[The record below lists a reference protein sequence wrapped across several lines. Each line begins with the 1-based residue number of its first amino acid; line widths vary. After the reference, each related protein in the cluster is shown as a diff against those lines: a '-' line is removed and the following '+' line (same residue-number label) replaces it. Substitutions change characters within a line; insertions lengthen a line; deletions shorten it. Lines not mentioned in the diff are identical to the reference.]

1 MQEFEGKVAVV
12 TGAASGMGRAFAE
25 RFAQEGM
32 KVVLAD
38 VEEQALETAVR
49 ELRRG
54 EFDVLGVVTNVAVAA
69 EVENLA
75 SRTLETY
82 GKVHVVCNNAGV
94 ALHTGQG
101 VWEYSLNDWQWL
113 MGVNFW
119 GVLHGIRTFVP
130 IMIAQDEECHIVNT
144 SSLAGLVAGSGA
156 YGATKHAVV
165 SLSESLYTELQ
176 VRRLT
181 KIGVSVLCPGLVDT
195 RIADAERNRPSE
207 LQNAGDGSSE
217 EQRSR
222 VERMLEW
229 SASDGLPP
237 ARVAEIVLDGIRE
250 GRFYLRTDDKVT
262 KDIADGW
269 VQTRMD
275 NIIQRRNPV
284 AREIPLPSYLR
295 Q

>member
-12 TGAASGMGRAFAE
+12 TGAASGMGLAFAE

-38 VEEQALETAVR
+38 VEEQALEAAVQ
-49 ELRRG
+49 ELRRK
-54 EFDVLGVVTNVAVAA
+54 ETDVLGVVTNVSDAGAVDR
-69 EVENLA
+69 LA

-101 VWEYSLNDWQWL
+101 VWEHSLNDWQWL

-130 IMIAQDEECHIVNT
+130 VMLAQDEDAHIVNT

-165 SLSESLYTELQ
+165 SLSESLY
-176 VRRLT
+176 
-181 KIGVSVLCPGLVDT
+181 S
-195 RIADAERNRPSE
+195 
-207 LQNAGDGSSE
+207 
-217 EQRSR
+217 
-222 VERMLEW
+222 
-229 SASDGLPP
+229 
-237 ARVAEIVLDGIRE
+237 
-250 GRFYLRTDDKVT
+250 
-262 KDIADGW
+262 
-269 VQTRMD
+269 
-275 NIIQRRNPV
+275 
-284 AREIPLPSYLR
+284 
-295 Q
+295 

>member
-25 RFAQEGM
+25 RFAHEGM

-38 VEEQALETAVR
+38 MEEQALENAVR
-49 ELRRG
+49 ALRLG
-54 EFDVLGVVTNVAVAA
+54 EFDVLGVVTNVADPN
-69 EVENLA
+69 EVEGLA
-75 SRTLETY
+75 GRTLDAY

-101 VWEYSLNDWQWL
+101 VWEHSLNDWQWL

-119 GVLHGIRTFVP
+119 GVLYGIRTFVP
-130 IMIAQDEECHIVNT
+130 IMIAQEEECHIVNT

-176 VRRLT
+176 ARKLT

-195 RIADAERNRPSE
+195 RIADAERNRPPE
-207 LQNAGDGSSE
+207 LQNTSEGSIAE
-217 EQRSR
+217 RRSR
-222 VERMLEW
+222 VDRMLEW

-237 ARVAEIVLDGIRE
+237 ARVAEIVLEGIRE
-250 GRFYLRTDDKVT
+250 GRFYLRTDDTVT

-269 VQTRMD
+269 VQTRME

>member
-12 TGAASGMGRAFAE
+12 TGAASGMGRAFAG

-38 VEEQALETAVR
+38 VEEQALGTAVR
-49 ELRRG
+49 ELKRD
-54 EFDVLGVVTNVAVAA
+54 EFDVLGVITNVAEVAD
-69 EVENLA
+69 VENLA
-75 SRTLETY
+75 ARTLETY

-101 VWEYSLNDWQWL
+101 VWEHSLNDWHWL
-113 MGVNFW
+113 MNVNFW
-119 GVLHGIRTFVP
+119 GVLHGVRTFVP

-176 VRRLT
+176 ARKLT

-195 RIADAERNRPSE
+195 RIADAERNRHPE
-207 LQNAGDGSSE
+207 LQNASEGSSE
-217 EQRSR
+217 EQRRR
-222 VERMLEW
+222 VEQMLEW
-229 SASDGLPP
+229 SASDGLAP
-237 ARVAEIVLDGIRE
+237 ARVAEIVLEGIRD
-250 GRFYLRTDDKVT
+250 GQFYLRTDDKVT

-269 VQTRMD
+269 IQTRME
-275 NIIQRRNPV
+275 NIIHRGNPV
-284 AREIPLPSYLR
+284 ARVIPLPSSLR

>member
-12 TGAASGMGRAFAE
+12 TGAASGMGRAFAG

-38 VEEQALETAVR
+38 VEEQALGTAVR
-49 ELRRG
+49 ELKRD
-54 EFDVLGVVTNVAVAA
+54 EFDVLGVITNVAEVAD
-69 EVENLA
+69 VENLA
-75 SRTLETY
+75 ARTLETY

-101 VWEYSLNDWQWL
+101 VWEHSLNDWHWL
-113 MGVNFW
+113 MNVNFW
-119 GVLHGIRTFVP
+119 GVLHGVRTFVP

-176 VRRLT
+176 ARKLT

-195 RIADAERNRPSE
+195 RIADAERNRPPE
-207 LQNAGDGSSE
+207 LQNASEGSSE
-217 EQRSR
+217 EQRRR
-222 VERMLEW
+222 VEQMLEW
-229 SASDGLPP
+229 SASDGLAP
-237 ARVAEIVLDGIRE
+237 ARVAEIVLEGIRD
-250 GRFYLRTDDKVT
+250 GQFYLRTDDKVT

-269 VQTRMD
+269 IQTRME
-275 NIIQRRNPV
+275 NIIHRGNPV
-284 AREIPLPSYLR
+284 ARVIPLPSSLR